1 MKTTSIKMDED
12 LENKITY
19 LSKEKGITKSMLI
32 REALV
37 EYLSNNEVKSRGSF
51 SALAKDLSGSL
62 EGAKDL
68 STNPKYLAGFGNS

>member
-1 MKTTSIKMDED
+1 MKTTSIKMDKD

-19 LSKEKGITKSMLI
+19 LSKEKGISKSMLV

-37 EYLSNNEVKSRGSF
+37 EYIANSDVESKSSF

-62 EGAKDL
+62 EGEKDL
-68 STNPKYLAGFGNS
+68 STNPKYLVGFGN